1 MTNADMT
8 TCYNMSLKDLS
19 IPASVIFSRFVSFS
33 FFNISHPVSKVDRYL
48 HSNKTDSQ
56 AMSKFIVASRQATD
70 LDKTRILLEK
80 RVKEV
85 KDESKR
91 WAEVAAKAKEEKKE
105 LQNQIEELKAD
116 AIEKDTRLD
125 HFQKRNDE
133 LSALLKKSKDDAVVE
148 FKASKQYTDLLD
160 TNHAAEFED
169 FKMDAMENFPNVDF
183 SSIKLNLAG
192 APTSSRLQT
201 SSEDVNIEDDATTQ
215 PCQDN
220 QNINAP
226 PA

>member
-19 IPASVIFSRFVSFS
+19 VPASVIFSRFVSFS
-33 FFNISHPVSKVDRYL
+33 FFNISHHVSKVDRYL
-48 HSNKTDSQ
+48 RSNKTDSQ
-56 AMSKFIVASRQATD
+56 AMSKFIAASRQATN

-133 LSALLKKSKDDAVVE
+133 LSAFLKKSKDDAVVE
-148 FKASKQYTDLLD
+148 FKASK
-160 TNHAAEFED
+160 
-169 FKMDAMENFPNVDF
+169 
-183 SSIKLNLAG
+183 
-192 APTSSRLQT
+192 
-201 SSEDVNIEDDATTQ
+201 
-215 PCQDN
+215 
-220 QNINAP
+220 
-226 PA
+226 